1 MKKVIY
7 VLIKLLLIGT
17 MLVSSYF
24 LFKNIYED
32 TKQEKILK
40 ELQCIAQNQ
49 EEFCKNSQKES
60 DVDIK
65 ELYKINND
73 LIGWLKIENTGLNY
87 PVMQSSEKNYYLR
100 KDFYKNYSKW
110 GTPFLAE
117 NCEINISDNII
128 IYGHNLNNQKMF
140 GLLEKYKKQDF
151 WNRNKMITFFTLTEN
166 KEDMIKSEYQIF
178 AVIKTTVY
186 DVNSFEFYHFTEFS
200 NEEEFETFIKKV
212 KELSIYETGIIP
224 KYQENIITLSTC
236 EYSQKD
242 GRLVVLAVKI

>member
-49 EEFCKNSQKES
+49 EEFCKNPQKES

-73 LIGWLKIENTGLNY
+73 
-87 PVMQSSEKNYYLR
+87 
-100 KDFYKNYSKW
+100 
-110 GTPFLAE
+110 
-117 NCEINISDNII
+117 
-128 IYGHNLNNQKMF
+128 
-140 GLLEKYKKQDF
+140 
-151 WNRNKMITFFTLTEN
+151 
-166 KEDMIKSEYQIF
+166 
-178 AVIKTTVY
+178 
-186 DVNSFEFYHFTEFS
+186 
-200 NEEEFETFIKKV
+200 
-212 KELSIYETGIIP
+212 
-224 KYQENIITLSTC
+224 
-236 EYSQKD
+236 
-242 GRLVVLAVKI
+242 